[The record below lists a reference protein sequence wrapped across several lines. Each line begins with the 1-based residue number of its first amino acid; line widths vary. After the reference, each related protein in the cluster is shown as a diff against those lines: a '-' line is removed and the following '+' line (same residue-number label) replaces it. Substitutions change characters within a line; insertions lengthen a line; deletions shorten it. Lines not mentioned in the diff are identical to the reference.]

1 MEVFSWHEG
10 LGKWIEIAN
19 VRDLLAP
26 IPYTALHMTGAAAHV
41 DFSSLLFSACLGGTA
56 AMAVQRNSNLAT
68 RSEHHCNSEILC
80 DARPIKEE
88 PSRRKACTC
97 KC

>member
-41 DFSSLLFSACLGGTA
+41 DYPSSLFSTCLGGTA
-56 AMAVQRNSNLAT
+56 AIVVQHDSNFAT
-68 RSEHHCNSEILC
+68 GREHHCKFQ
-80 DARPIKEE
+80 DFV
-88 PSRRKACTC
+88 
-97 KC
+97 